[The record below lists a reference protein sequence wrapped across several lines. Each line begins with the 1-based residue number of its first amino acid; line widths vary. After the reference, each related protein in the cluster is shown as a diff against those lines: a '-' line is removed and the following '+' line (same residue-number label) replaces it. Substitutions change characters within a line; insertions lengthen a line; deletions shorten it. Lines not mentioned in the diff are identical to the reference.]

1 MVRVIIGCIPRNI
14 AKQVPQQTKPLYQ
27 TKFNASTFQ
36 LSNGLTIVHQHL
48 PATPVVVSDIWVEA
62 GAIAEPTQWSGMA
75 HFLEHMIFK
84 GSPNVMVGEFDW
96 LIENTGGVANA
107 ATSYDYAHFYLTT
120 AANHFEATL
129 PCLADI
135 LLRANIPDEEFIR
148 ERDVVIEEIYS
159 SQDDPDFLGFQ
170 ALCQNAYQRHP
181 YRRSILGDKE
191 TLLEHT
197 PDRMRC
203 FHRTHYQPENMTVVI
218 VGGIERERALAIVED
233 NFSEFSLPSE
243 CPPTTVEPEPPAI
256 AVRRQELCLPRIEQ
270 ARLLMAWICPGSE
283 SLAEAI
289 ALDLIALILTGGR
302 SWGLVRELREERQLV
317 MDIDCNLSL
326 QKDSSMFTVGALLA
340 TEHLDM
346 VEKIICDRLEQLQ
359 HSTLCEIELAR
370 AKRQLINDYIFSTE
384 TPSQLASVYG
394 FYNIVATAADSAKYP
409 QIISQL
415 QPEQLKAIAKRY
427 LSPERYAVTIL
438 KPANS

>member
-1 MVRVIIGCIPRNI
+1 M
-14 AKQVPQQTKPLYQ
+14 PQLKSLYQ

-36 LSNGLTIVHQHL
+36 SSNGLTIVHQHL
-48 PATPVVVSDIWVEA
+48 PATPVVVSDIWVGA
-62 GAIAEPTQWSGMA
+62 GAIAEPTEWSGMA

-84 GSPNVMVGEFDW
+84 GSPNVMAGEFDW

-120 AANHFEATL
+120 AATHFEATL

-148 ERDVVIEEIYS
+148 EREVVIEEIYS
-159 SQDDPDFLGFQ
+159 SHDDPDFLGFQ

-181 YRRSILGDKE
+181 YRRSILGEKE

-218 VGGIERERALAIVED
+218 VGGIERERALTVVED
-233 NFSEFSLPSE
+233 SFNKFSVRSE
-243 CPPTTVEPEPPAI
+243 CPAITVEPEPPAVAI
-256 AVRRQELCLPRIEQ
+256 RRQELCLPRIEQ

-283 SLAEAI
+283 SLSEAI
-289 ALDLIALILTGGR
+289 ALDLIATILTGGR
-302 SWGLVRELREERQLV
+302 SWGLIRELREERQLV

-346 VEKIICDRLEQLQ
+346 VEKIICDRLAKFQ
-359 HSTLCEIELAR
+359 HGTISEVELSR

-394 FYNIVATAADSAKYP
+394 FYNIVATAADSAMYP
-409 QIISQL
+409 QIIGQL
-415 QPEQLKAIAKRY
+415 QPEQLKAIAQRY

-438 KPANS
+438 KPTDI